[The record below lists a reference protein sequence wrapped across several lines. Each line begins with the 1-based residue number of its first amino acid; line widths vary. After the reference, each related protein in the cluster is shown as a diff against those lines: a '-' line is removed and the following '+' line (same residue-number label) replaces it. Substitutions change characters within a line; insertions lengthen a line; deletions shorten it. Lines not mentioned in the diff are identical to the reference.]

1 MTHRSHRLVH
11 SNPTTMTLPLD
22 KVTIKL
28 ASRAQELESRR
39 QTSVEWAQWLDVE
52 GYLKRL
58 ASWEVLDHAANGRI
72 ITWLV
77 VLS

>member
-1 MTHRSHRLVH
+1 MTHCSHRLAL
-11 SNPTTMTLPLD
+11 SDSTTMALPLD
-22 KVTIKL
+22 KLTIKP

-58 ASWEVLDHAANGRI
+58 ANWEVMGHADGRM

-77 VLS
+77 ASY